1 MMGKKKFALLLALKL
16 ALGAAA
22 LFLVYHGVKQVQTTY
37 RVTVSHT
44 EWLKTDYLSDEHA
57 SYEELVK
64 ASCVK
69 VEPAGSCDFIPRK
82 HILIRG
88 K

>member
-1 MMGKKKFALLLALKL
+1 MWTWIWQGILVIALIISTIYGLYLHYNSRSA
-16 ALGAAA
+16 
-22 LFLVYHGVKQVQTTY
+22 
-37 RVTVSHT
+37 VTISHA
-44 EWLKTDYLSDEHA
+44 EWLKADYLSDEHA

-69 VEPAGSCDFIPRK
+69 VEPAGSCDSIPYK

>member
-1 MMGKKKFALLLALKL
+1 MKKLTLTVIVLGVI
-16 ALGAAA
+16 ALGAASGLLIA
-22 LFLVYHGVKQVQTTY
+22 HIVLQIKTTY
-37 RVTVSHT
+37 MVTISHA
-44 EWLKTDYLSDEHA
+44 EWLKADYLSDEHA

-69 VEPAGSCDFIPRK
+69 VEPAGSCDSIPYK